1 MACSLT
7 FMPVFRLK
15 ETMDEPPPST
25 ASNIILQSTSSPVSH
40 RRNSSES
47 RVFRMLRA
55 PRSQIALRR
64 RNGQTGAS
72 RTPSTP
78 GTPQRKLPQARAAAA
93 AAPAAALSKV
103 DKPVAQEPKDDPMS
117 DMLSSMVDSYLQV
130 SGNTIKEP
138 TRKRRHLTTPGQ
150 VSNETHA
157 DGVSQEDSM
166 DVDEYVYDIY
176 YRESHVQ
183 TQERSGIVGLM

>member
-1 MACSLT
+1 MN
-7 FMPVFRLK
+7 
-15 ETMDEPPPST
+15 EPPPST
-25 ASNIILQSTSSPVSH
+25 ESNIILQSTSSPVSH

-55 PRSQIALRR
+55 PRSQIALSRR
-64 RNGQTGAS
+64 KGQTGAS

-78 GTPQRKLPQARAAAA
+78 GTPGTSQRKLPRAKEAAAA
-93 AAPAAALSKV
+93 AAATSKV
-103 DKPVAQEPKDDPMS
+103 DKPAAQESKDDPMA

-150 VSNETHA
+150 VSNETPA
-157 DGVSQEDSM
+157 EGVSQHDSM

-183 TQERSGIVGLM
+183 KQERSGIVGLM